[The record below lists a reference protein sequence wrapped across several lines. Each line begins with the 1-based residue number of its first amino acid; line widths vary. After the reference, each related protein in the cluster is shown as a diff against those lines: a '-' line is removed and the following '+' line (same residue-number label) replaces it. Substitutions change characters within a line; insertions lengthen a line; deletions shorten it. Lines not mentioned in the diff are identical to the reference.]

1 MASDDQKTIVGI
13 KDVARIAGVSPATVS
28 RTLAG
33 KRVDAVMRR
42 RVEEAVLATGYR
54 PNMAARRLRSRDT
67 GTIGLIVAD
76 IRNPFFTAVA
86 RSVEEIA
93 YSKGLRVILCNT
105 DEDPAREEI
114 YLRLMEEE
122 RVTGVIL
129 STALDRL
136 TSAAGLAS
144 LIPIVLIDRCPP
156 GATQDAVVLDNRE
169 AAAMLVNHLSQQGF
183 RRIAGVFGA
192 NSATGRERHAG
203 FVEQTAALNIPSIAE
218 FVPHGAAAEES
229 VARLL
234 ALPDPPDMVIASN
247 GLLLLSVIRALN
259 ASGVDPSRLP
269 RLSGFD
275 NEPWTEV
282 ILGGI
287 TLIEQPI
294 QQIGAQAMNMLL
306 NRIEQPNA
314 PLQKLM
320 LRGNLIIRNST
331 SSTS

>member
-1 MASDDQKTIVGI
+1 M
-13 KDVARIAGVSPATVS
+13 
-28 RTLAG
+28 
-33 KRVDAVMRR
+33 
-42 RVEEAVLATGYR
+42 
-54 PNMAARRLRSRDT
+54 
-67 GTIGLIVAD
+67 
-76 IRNPFFTAVA
+76 
-86 RSVEEIA
+86 
-93 YSKGLRVILCNT
+93 
-105 DEDPAREEI
+105 
-114 YLRLMEEE
+114 
-122 RVTGVIL
+122 
-129 STALDRL
+129 
-136 TSAAGLAS
+136 
-144 LIPIVLIDRCPP
+144 
-156 GATQDAVVLDNRE
+156 LDNRE